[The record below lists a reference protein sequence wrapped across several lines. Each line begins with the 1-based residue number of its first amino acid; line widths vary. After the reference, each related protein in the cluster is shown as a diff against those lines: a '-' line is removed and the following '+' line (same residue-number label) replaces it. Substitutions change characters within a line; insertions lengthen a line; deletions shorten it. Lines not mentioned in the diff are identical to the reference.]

1 MMKIQIPMDK
11 DKGGKT
17 MIYKDFQDLKLSA
30 LGMGAMRLPV
40 MDGDDCKRNGCL
52 RYGTGRKLL

>member
-1 MMKIQIPMDK
+1 
-11 DKGGKT
+11 

-40 MDGDDCKRNGCL
+40 MDGDDSRIDEAAAK
-52 RYGTGRKLL
+52 KWLLTLWNRA